1 MGQFVGVLELERH
14 ECGDLWSAD
23 IFPIEKRDRAGLNRL
38 MASKRRVRALLAQEP
53 GRCCLQESEPIYPS
67 VSRLAWKKQLDSNGV
82 FAP

>member
-1 MGQFVGVLELERH
+1 MYAIFVALERH

-53 GRCCLQESEPIYPS
+53 GRCCLQESGNPRDAI
-67 VSRLAWKKQLDSNGV
+67 
-82 FAP
+82 